1 MTTAPAL
8 TDKGTEVLAAAVETF
23 HAPYNRLAEVPTG
36 TDIRGLL
43 LAVILK
49 FTTEQYGYDDAD
61 SDDPLDTL
69 SVDAEAA
76 GVTVDVDKLREAN
89 SDYELDTDILSGEMS
104 LDDITERWGHE
115 RDHAIVL
122 RFYQAARCGFEAAL
136 DVDPGC
142 STWDPEEVYPQ
153 VFTD

>member
-1 MTTAPAL
+1 MTAAPAL
-8 TDKGTEVLAAAVETF
+8 TDKGTEVLDAAVETF

-43 LAVILK
+43 LAVIFK

-69 SVDAEAA
+69 SVDAEAVGA
-76 GVTVDVDKLREAN
+76 SLDVDKLRAGNAE
-89 SDYELDTDILSGEMS
+89 YEMDMDILSGEMS
-104 LDDITERWGHE
+104 LSDITERWEHE

-122 RFYQAARCGFEAAL
+122 RFYQAARSGFEEVL
-136 DVDPGC
+136 DADPGS
-142 STWDPEEVYPQ
+142 STWDPEAVYSQ
-153 VFTD
+153 IFTS